1 MSEMDHGQMDP
12 GQMDHAAAHERI
24 ADLLLEPARLAGLDR
39 STDREDVALRE
50 HLATCP
56 DCRADLDSWR
66 RLGRAVGQALPAD
79 AAAAT
84 EAVEPIDA
92 PPSLRARVIGAV
104 HDAAQEGAAHDDGIG
119 APVSLHA
126 RRAGSAE
133 RHARQFAPWLG
144 LAASLIVI
152 VGASWITLDQA
163 NLSAAARAEATALTN
178 VVAAVERV
186 LAAEHRI
193 VELRHPDGAGAGS
206 ISWSRHDWVVLTTA
220 LTQPAAGQ
228 RYKCWLEEADRSVL
242 VGQMDFAG
250 GTAYWVGS
258 LGEWA
263 TWEIGPETQ
272 FVVTLESADAEAR
285 TGTPIL
291 SADLGS

>member
-1 MSEMDHGQMDP
+1 MS
-12 GQMDHAAAHERI
+12 QMDHAAAHERI

-39 STDREDVALRE
+39 SSDADDVALRE

-56 DCRADLDSWR
+56 GCRSELESWR
-66 RLGRAVGQALPAD
+66 RLGRAVGHALPPN

-84 EAVEPIDA
+84 EAVEPLDA

-104 HDAAQEGAAHDDGIG
+104 HDAAQEGAAHDGGFG

-126 RRAGSAE
+126 RRTGTAQ
-133 RHARQFAPWLG
+133 RRARRLAPWLG

-152 VGASWITLDQA
+152 LGASWITLDQVRLRGA
-163 NLSAAARAEATALTN
+163 AEADATELTN
-178 VVAAVERV
+178 IVAAVDRV
-186 LAAEHRI
+186 LAAPHRI
-193 VELRHPDGAGAGS
+193 VELRHPDGASAGS

-220 LTQPAAGQ
+220 LTEPAADQ
-228 RYKCWLEEADRSVL
+228 RYKCWLEEADRSVM
-242 VGQMDFAG
+242 VGEMFFAG

-258 LGEWA
+258 LDEWA

-272 FVVTLESADAEAR
+272 FVVTLEATDAQDR
-285 TGTPIL
+285 TGTPVL

>member
-1 MSEMDHGQMDP
+1 MS
-12 GQMDHAAAHERI
+12 QMDHAAAHERI
-24 ADLLLEPARLAGLDR
+24 ADLLLEPVRLAGLDH
-39 STDREDVALRE
+39 SGDPEDISLRE

-56 DCRADLDSWR
+56 ECRSDLESWR
-66 RLGRAVGQALPAD
+66 RLGRAVGHALPRD

-104 HDAAQEGAAHDDGIG
+104 HDAAQEGAARDGGVG
-119 APVSLHA
+119 APVSLET

-133 RHARQFAPWLG
+133 RRARRLAPWLG

-152 VGASWITLDQA
+152 VGASSITLDQVRVRG
-163 NLSAAARAEATALTN
+163 AAEAEATELTN
-178 VVAAVERV
+178 IVAAVDRV
-186 LAAEHRI
+186 LASPHKI
-193 VELRHPDGAGAGS
+193 VELRHPDGASAGS

-220 LTQPAAGQ
+220 LTEPPADQ
-228 RYKCWLEEADRSVL
+228 RYKCWLVEADRSVM
-242 VGQMDFAG
+242 VGEMYFAG

-258 LGEWA
+258 LDEWA

-272 FVVTLESADAEAR
+272 FVVTLEAADAHNP